1 MNIHPI
7 VIHFPIACLVLYTG
21 LELLSLFVKSRRD
34 KLYLTKIIL
43 LIIGTIWAFMAIQTG
58 EYAWE
63 QLGYT
68 DLIEA
73 HSEFGEMSYRTYLII
88 WIIYACQY
96 MLATKSGMQIMA
108 NSFGAILG
116 KIIKFASHPILLSL
130 IALLGLVLLSITG
143 ALGGAISHGID
154 TDPVVR
160 IVYDLIIK

>member
-1 MNIHPI
+1 
-7 VIHFPIACLVLYTG
+7 
-21 LELLSLFVKSRRD
+21 
-34 KLYLTKIIL
+34 
-43 LIIGTIWAFMAIQTG
+43 
-58 EYAWE
+58 
-63 QLGYT
+63 
-68 DLIEA
+68 
-73 HSEFGEMSYRTYLII
+73 
-88 WIIYACQY
+88 